1 MIFCIFVYLL
11 FTINMKIINRLSFLL
26 CVFLLGHGSVYSQTH
41 ADVKMGEILNSAD
54 LFQIREQYPI
64 LKDSL
69 SIGMLNLVSE
79 AQLGIGFNK
88 LERAGSALDSL
99 LQFHQTELGAET
111 SVGMAALRAMNLL
124 NLGLYSQAGKA
135 GEDLVNALKDT
146 FPFESLYSFVF
157 IERVGKALSNCAGS
171 YLERPSHDIT
181 VPMKCDTVGRGFHF
195 YIPVEVNGI
204 TKDYIFDTGCS
215 FGNFVSEEYA
225 EEVGLK
231 IISDSIPVS
240 GMNVGFVKLAVA
252 DSLKVGEIVYHNP
265 IFMVAPPDEDIDSV
279 FTFDGVLGYHFIRDV
294 GEVIVDNESGAFVF
308 PYQISDGAPNMFL
321 SSNTPIIRIEYE
333 GKPFDMVFD
342 TGNVKSNLGNEF
354 AQMFPEA
361 LSGLP
366 EHESS
371 FGGFGGVSKTEA
383 VTLPEFVF
391 SLSGQPITLRD
402 TEVWMGPSSGSQ
414 LFYSSLGA
422 DFILSF
428 RRLVINYKNMFVR
441 GELWR

>member
-1 MIFCIFVYLL
+1 
-11 FTINMKIINRLSFLL
+11 MKIINRLSFLL

-195 YIPVEVNGI
+195 HIPVEVKGI

-215 FGNFVSEEYA
+215 FGNFVSEDYA

-240 GMNVGFVKLAVA
+240 GMDVGFVKLAVA

-265 IFMVAPPDEDIDSV
+265 IFMVAPPDETLDSV

-294 GEVIVDNESGAFVF
+294 GEVIIDNESGTFVF
-308 PYQISDGAPNMFL
+308 PYQISDGEPNMFL
-321 SSNTPIIRIEYE
+321 SSNTPKVRIEYE
-333 GKPFDMVFD
+333 GQPFDMVFD

-354 AQMFPEA
+354 VQMFPET

-441 GELWR
+441 GEAWP

>member
-1 MIFCIFVYLL
+1 
-11 FTINMKIINRLSFLL
+11 MKIINRLSFLL
-26 CVFLLGHGSVYSQTH
+26 CVFLLGHGSVYSQTQ
-41 ADVKMGEILNSAD
+41 ADVKMGEILNSGD

-69 SIGMLNLVSE
+69 SIEILNLVSE

-195 YIPVEVNGI
+195 HIPVEVNGI

-215 FGNFVSEEYA
+215 FGNFVSEDYA

-240 GMNVGFVKLAVA
+240 GMDVGFVKLAVA

-265 IFMVAPPDEDIDSV
+265 IFMVAPPDEALDSV
-279 FTFDGVLGYHFIRDV
+279 FSFDGVLGYHFIRDV
-294 GEVIVDNESGAFVF
+294 GEVIIDNESGTFVF
-308 PYQISDGAPNMFL
+308 PYQISGGEPNMFL
-321 SSNTPIIRIEYE
+321 SSNTPKVRIEYE
-333 GKPFDMVFD
+333 GQPFDMVFD

-354 AQMFPEA
+354 VQMFPET

-391 SLSGQPITLRD
+391 SLSGQPVTLRD

-414 LFYSSLGA
+414 LFNSSLGA

-441 GELWR
+441 GELWP

>member
-1 MIFCIFVYLL
+1 
-11 FTINMKIINRLSFLL
+11 MKIINRLSFLL

-146 FPFESLYSFVF
+146 FPFESLYSFIF

-181 VPMKCDTVGRGFHF
+181 VPMKCDTIGRGFHF

-294 GEVIVDNESGAFVF
+294 GEVIIDNESGAFVF
-308 PYQISDGAPNMFL
+308 PYQISDRAPNMFL

-366 EHESS
+366 EHESR
-371 FGGFGGVSKTEA
+371 FGGFGGVSKTKA

-391 SLSGQPITLRD
+391 SLSGQPVTLRD

-414 LFYSSLGA
+414 LFNSSLGA

-441 GELWR
+441 GELWP

>member
-1 MIFCIFVYLL
+1 MIFSIFVYLL

-225 EEVGLK
+225 EKTGG
-231 IISDSIPVS
+231 S
-240 GMNVGFVKLAVA
+240 GFLEGRR
-252 DSLKVGEIVYHNP
+252 DSL
-265 IFMVAPPDEDIDSV
+265 SQ
-279 FTFDGVLGYHFIRDV
+279 
-294 GEVIVDNESGAFVF
+294 
-308 PYQISDGAPNMFL
+308 PYI
-321 SSNTPIIRIEYE
+321 
-333 GKPFDMVFD
+333 
-342 TGNVKSNLGNEF
+342 
-354 AQMFPEA
+354 
-361 LSGLP
+361 
-366 EHESS
+366 H
-371 FGGFGGVSKTEA
+371 
-383 VTLPEFVF
+383 
-391 SLSGQPITLRD
+391 
-402 TEVWMGPSSGSQ
+402 GS
-414 LFYSSLGA
+414 A
-422 DFILSF
+422 A
-428 RRLVINYKNMFVR
+428 
-441 GELWR
+441 

>member
-1 MIFCIFVYLL
+1 
-11 FTINMKIINRLSFLL
+11 MKIINRLSFLL
-26 CVFLLGHGSVYSQTH
+26 CVFLLGHGSVYSQTL
-41 ADVKMGEILNSAD
+41 ADVKMGEILNSGD

-69 SIGMLNLVSE
+69 SMEMLNLVSE

-135 GEDLVNALKDT
+135 GEDLVNAFKDVL
-146 FPFESLYSFVF
+146 PFESLYSFVF

-240 GMNVGFVKLAVA
+240 GMGVGFVKLAVA

-265 IFMVAPPDEDIDSV
+265 IFMVAPPDETLDSV
-279 FTFDGVLGYHFIRDV
+279 FT
-294 GEVIVDNESGAFVF
+294 SGAFVF

-354 AQMFPEA
+354 AQMFPEV

-366 EHESS
+366 EHESR
-371 FGGFGGVSKTEA
+371 FGGFGGVSKTKA
-383 VTLPEFVF
+383 VTLPEFGF
-391 SLSGQPITLRD
+391 SLSGQPVTLHD
-402 TEVWMGPSSGSQ
+402 TEVWMESSGSQ
-414 LFYSSLGA
+414 LSYSSLGA
-422 DFILSF
+422 DFVLAF
-428 RRLVINYKNMFVR
+428 KRLIINYKNMFVR
-441 GELWR
+441 GEL